1 LIRPFL
7 WLLFATGIAR
17 QIRSSRRKVSSKW
30 HADATIENADVIAR
44 DLPYYDPAISE
55 AAVDGLN
62 RFAQASGLAR
72 RSVPYNQVVALEFRH
87 LWTA

>member
-1 LIRPFL
+1 MI
-7 WLLFATGIAR
+7 
-17 QIRSSRRKVSSKW
+17 
-30 HADATIENADVIAR
+30 ADVIAR
-44 DLPYYDPAISE
+44 DLPYYDPTISE

-72 RSVPYNQVVALEFRH
+72 RSMPYNQVVAVEFRH

>member
-1 LIRPFL
+1 MKAQQALKRDPGLATRLGEVLFLPAEAALI
-7 WLLFATGIAR
+7 
-17 QIRSSRRKVSSKW
+17 
-30 HADATIENADVIAR
+30 ADVITR
-44 DLPYYDPAISE
+44 DLPYYDPTISE